1 MRLRDGDPTGYDE
14 VTARLRSS
22 YDAGAELRDGMDK
35 QYWKLAERE
44 AFLDRLRAIGART
57 LLEIGAGTGEDGLF
71 FRDEGGLRVVVVD
84 LAPAMVERCRAKG
97 LEAYVRDFLNLGF
110 PASAFD
116 AVYAM
121 NSLLHVPNADL
132 GAALRAVRD
141 VLEPGGLGYLGMYG
155 GQAAQG
161 VAEDDVQEPTR
172 FFAFRTD
179 EQILRAAAAAFEIV
193 DFHTVTDGEIRF
205 QALTVARAAETA

>member
-1 MRLRDGDPTGYDE
+1 MRLRDGEPAGYDE
-14 VTARLRSS
+14 VTTRLRSS
-22 YDAGAELRDGMDK
+22 YDAGAELRDGREK

-44 AFLDRLRAIGART
+44 AYLDRLRAIGART

-71 FRDEGGLRVVVVD
+71 FRDEGDLEVVVVD

-97 LEAYVRDFLNLGF
+97 LDAYVGDFLNLGV
-110 PASAFD
+110 PPDAFD
-116 AVYAM
+116 AAYAV

-141 VLEPGGLGYLGMYG
+141 VLKPGGLGYLGMYG
-155 GQAAQG
+155 GHAAQG
-161 VAEDDVQEPTR
+161 IAEDDVQEPAR

-193 DFHTVTDGEIRF
+193 DFHTVHDGDIRF
-205 QALTVARAAETA
+205 QALTVARPAETA